1 MLWNNQTTKDQILN
15 MQLFYTPEIQPHHP
29 TFMLSEEESKHAIR
43 VLRLTQGEKI
53 HLVDGR
59 GGLYETEIIDAHPK
73 RTTLRVLSVQENF
86 GKLSYEVH
94 LAVAPTKNIDRIE
107 WFLEKA
113 TEVGLTS
120 YTPIICEHSERKE
133 VKVERLEKVAIAAMK
148 QSLKAY
154 LPTVKPAI
162 TFNKFIQEAAQ
173 DKEISM
179 GIAHCVDSE
188 KKYISTSFSSKG
200 KYLILI
206 GPEGDFSEKE
216 ISQAIE
222 AGFVPLSLGE
232 ARLRTETAALTSVIE
247 VSLLNR

>member
-1 MLWNNQTTKDQILN
+1 
-15 MQLFYTPEIQPHHP
+15 MQLFYTSEIEPHHT
-29 TFMLSEEESKHAIR
+29 TFILSEEESKHAVR

-53 HLVDGR
+53 HLIDGK

-73 RTTLRVLSVQENF
+73 RTTLSVLAVQENF
-86 GKLSYEVH
+86 GKMSYEVH

-154 LPTVKPAI
+154 LPQVKPAVS
-162 TFNKFIQEAAQ
+162 FSKFIQEV
-173 DKEISM
+173 KNSSISK
-179 GIAHCVDSE
+179 GIAHCVDSD
-188 KKYISTSFSSKG
+188 KKFIFTSFEPKG

-216 ISQAIE
+216 ISQAID
-222 AGFVPLSLGE
+222 AGFIPLSLGE
-232 ARLRTETAALTSVIE
+232 ARLRTETAALASVLEI
-247 VSLLNR
+247 SLLNR